1 MGRIIAW
8 LFSTE
13 ALVRRYRHDA
23 GHGDKPRCAGASHH
37 YIVHRHCFVV
47 RREKAYQNSKPIIIA
62 SLSSF
67 VVMGGLTYYVIG
79 PFADY
84 YFGLN
89 PFIAWALLDLSSAVR
104 LWRSSS
110 RSINHRSYRLLLNP
124 MTHKK

>member
-13 ALVRRYRHDA
+13 ALVAAIAMMQVMAISQDVRA
-23 GHGDKPRCAGASHH
+23 LAIIILCIGIVLWCA
-37 YIVHRHCFVV
+37 R
-47 RREKAYQNSKPIIIA
+47 KAYQNSKPIIIA

-89 PFIAWALLDLSSAVR
+89 PFIAWALLEFVIGCPFMAFFF
-104 LWRSSS
+104 
-110 RSINHRSYRLLLNP
+110 
-124 MTHKK
+124 KKYKS